1 MQLKDVINQKNKKR
15 PSTIPIL
22 GLGKGLLGESRA
34 LKVGIY
40 ARFVQPCILRI
51 AQGVSFASPAHTS
64 DSYK

>member
-1 MQLKDVINQKNKKR
+1 MDVIKYECQISLMVKLRLINQQDKKR

-40 ARFVQPCILRI
+40 ARLVQPCILRI
-51 AQGVSFASPAHTS
+51 V
-64 DSYK
+64 